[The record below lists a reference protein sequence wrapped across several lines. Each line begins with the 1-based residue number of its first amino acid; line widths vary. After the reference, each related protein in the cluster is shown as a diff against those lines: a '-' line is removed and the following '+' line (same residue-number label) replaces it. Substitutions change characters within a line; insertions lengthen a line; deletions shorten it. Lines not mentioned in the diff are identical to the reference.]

1 MRVSQSALTKLLE
14 KNAVEL
20 RFSRRRPIAGS
31 PPTRRMLAT
40 NDGMILNS
48 AAGKTALNFRPASG
62 RLKFNPTQKGLV
74 LTWDIFMQDYRL
86 VPAESVDVVSVIPTT
101 PPEEFW
107 KYFSEVLSR
116 MSGTD
121 KEQFMDK

>member
-1 MRVSQSALTKLLE
+1 
-14 KNAVEL
+14 
-20 RFSRRRPIAGS
+20 
-31 PPTRRMLAT
+31 
-40 NDGMILNS
+40 
-48 AAGKTALNFRPASG
+48 
-62 RLKFNPTQKGLV
+62 
-74 LTWDIFMQDYRL
+74 MQDYRL

>member
-20 RFSRRRPIAGS
+20 RFLRRRPIAGS

-40 NDGMILNS
+40 NDGMLLNS

-86 VPAESVDVVSVIPTT
+86 VPAETVDVVSVIPTT